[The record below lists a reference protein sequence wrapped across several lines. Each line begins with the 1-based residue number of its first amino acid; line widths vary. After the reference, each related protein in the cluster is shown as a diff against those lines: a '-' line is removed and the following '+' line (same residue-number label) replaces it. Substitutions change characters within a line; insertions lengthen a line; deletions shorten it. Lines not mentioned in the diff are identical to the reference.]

1 MVSSWSCWMPV
12 TGSWASCLTTAAVA
26 AVDCEQLLDT
36 AEGAR
41 ADTSSRQPRGDSN
54 RIVNILSGNI
64 FLKYNIVS
72 CKIYFLEAKE
82 IK

>member
-26 AVDCEQLLDT
+26 AVDCGQLRDT

-72 CKIYFLEAKE
+72 CKIYFRS
-82 IK
+82 